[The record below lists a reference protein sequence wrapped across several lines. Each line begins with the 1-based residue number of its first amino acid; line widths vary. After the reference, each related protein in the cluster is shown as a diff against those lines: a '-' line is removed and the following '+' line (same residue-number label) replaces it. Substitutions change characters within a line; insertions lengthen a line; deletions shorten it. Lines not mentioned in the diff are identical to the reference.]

1 MKKIL
6 LVMIFLLSF
15 SFLWASSIK
24 KTTFILNVNTN
35 NFDVQKFID
44 SQDLTK
50 CEWEESS
57 FEELWDYQFEWAK
70 EGRNYPMWKGKNFI
84 SKSAW
89 FEDYIVLRVIMILED
104 DMELNNNE
112 KDL

>member
-6 LVMIFLLSF
+6 AGILFLFLVVGSCF
-15 SFLWASSIK
+15 ASIK
-24 KTTFILNVNTN
+24 KTTFILKINTN

-89 FEDYIVLRVIMILED
+89 FEDYIVLRVIMVFD
-104 DMELNNNE
+104 DER
-112 KDL
+112 

>member
-1 MKKIL
+1 MKKIIAVL
-6 LVMIFLLSF
+6 IMLMSF
-15 SFLWASSIK
+15 SCCFASIK
-24 KTTFILNVNTN
+24 KTTFVLKVNTN

-50 CEWEESS
+50 CEWEDSS

-70 EGRNYPMWKGKNFI
+70 EDRNYPMWKGKNFI

-89 FEDYIVLRVIMILED
+89 FEDYIVLRVIMVFED
-104 DMELNNNE
+104 
-112 KDL
+112 